1 MPASPL
7 VNQTAASRDA
17 FLKIARPAVPG
28 DFLGPLTA
36 SLVSIPMEA
45 SYGIIAVAP
54 LGPEFMAVG
63 VLAAIY
69 CALISNLVG
78 AIGTARPGLLGGTR
92 PTLALAIAV
101 LVGHLSTRLRVDGAP
116 DIPLILA
123 FTMLTLAM
131 AGAIQVLMSLA
142 NIGRLFKY
150 MPYPVLAGFINAAAL
165 LILFT
170 AVRPFLGLPI
180 APSWNGFF
188 GQLGAVQPGAVAIA
202 SATLVIALKAP
213 RITSRVSPL
222 MVALAGGLL
231 LHYLLATLAGAER
244 AGATLD
250 EVATSWPDLSLLNSF
265 QGIFSEPQ
273 LRAMIPPLIPA
284 ACGLALLATVESL
297 LTASVVDGMLH
308 DRHNSKQELLSQG
321 LANVLSASAGGLLS
335 AAGLARCAN
344 NVQAGARTRW
354 SALVYA
360 LIAAGMLSAVEMFA
374 FLPLSVMGGL
384 LVAVSWIMVD
394 EWSRRMPRQLLQGHG
409 LTPNQHRT
417 LLGNYLVMLT
427 VVITAAATNLIVAVA
442 VGVVGAMLLFVRR
455 NSGSVIRRELHG
467 NCHHSLRQRSIS
479 RMREL
484 EREGWRIVL
493 LELDGPLFFGTADKL
508 SREIERHAARTEYLI
523 LDFRRINDIDATGAR
538 ILQQATRA
546 GSARNCQLIFASINP
561 DGARARMLSMLGGGG
576 LPERHFW
583 FDNADAAL
591 EWAEEDLLTR
601 FDLPEPRDRKLSV
614 RETQLGRS
622 LDSNDLL
629 ILNDALVELTVP
641 RGAPIF
647 STGDAADGL
656 YVVIA
661 GSVSVYLRSE
671 AGRKRVASLAPGV
684 VFGEMGLLDGLPR
697 SADLVADEESVVL
710 KLTRERFEEIRQ
722 SQPSIAAT
730 VLFNLSGEMAT
741 RLRYANLE
749 LQAAST

>member
-1 MPASPL
+1 MPVSPSP
-7 VNQTAASRDA
+7 NQAAAKTDVP
-17 FLKIARPAVPG
+17 LKITRPVFPG

-54 LGPEFMAVG
+54 LGPEFMAIG

-78 AIGTARPGLLGGTR
+78 AIGTVRPVLLGGTR

-101 LVGHLSTRLRVDGAP
+101 LVGHLATRLRVDGVP
-116 DIPLILA
+116 DIALILA

-131 AGAIQVLMSLA
+131 AGIIQMLMSLA

-150 MPYPVLAGFINAAAL
+150 MPYPVLAGFINGAAL
-165 LILFT
+165 LILLT
-170 AVRPFLGLPI
+170 ALRPLLGLPI
-180 APSWNGFF
+180 ASSWHGFF
-188 GQLGAVQPGAVAIA
+188 EQLATVQVGAVAVGL
-202 SATLVIALKAP
+202 ATVTIALSAP
-213 RITSRVSPL
+213 RFTSKVPPL
-222 MVALAGGLL
+222 MVALASGLL
-231 LHYLLATLAGAER
+231 LHYLIATLLGPVR

-250 EVATSWPDLSLLNSF
+250 EVSTSWPDLSLLNAF
-265 QGIFSEPQ
+265 GTIFGDPQ
-273 LRAMIPPLIPA
+273 LRAMIPSLFPA

-297 LTASVVDGMLH
+297 LTASVVDGLLQQ
-308 DRHNSKQELLSQG
+308 RHNSNRELLLQG
-321 LANVLSASAGGLLS
+321 LANVLSACAGGLLS
-335 AAGLARCAN
+335 AGGLSRCSN
-344 NVQAGARTRW
+344 NVRAGARTRW

-360 LIAAGMLSAVEMFA
+360 LIAAGMLSAVEMIA
-374 FLPLSVMGGL
+374 YIPLSVMGGM

-394 EWSRRMPRQLLQGHG
+394 EWSRRLPRQLLKGHG

-417 LLGNYLVMLT
+417 LLANYLVMLA
-427 VVITAAATNLIVAVA
+427 VVVTAVVANLIIAVA

-455 NSGSVIRRELHG
+455 NSGGVVRRELHG
-467 NCHHSLRQRSIS
+467 NRYHSLRQRSIS

-493 LELDGPLFFGTADKL
+493 LELEGPLFFGTADKL
-508 SREIERHAARTEYLI
+508 SREIERHAARVEYLI

-561 DGARARMLSMLGGGG
+561 DGARARMLAMLGGGG

-583 FDNADAAL
+583 FDSADGAL
-591 EWAEEDLLTR
+591 EWAEEGLLTK
-601 FDLPEPRDRKLSV
+601 FDLPEPRDRRLSV
-614 RETQLGRS
+614 RETQLGRG
-622 LDSNDLL
+622 LGQNELQILQKAL
-629 ILNDALVELTVP
+629 IELPVQ
-641 RGAPIF
+641 RGMPIF
-647 STGDAADGL
+647 STGDTADGL

-661 GSVSVYLRSE
+661 GSVSVYLRGE

-697 SADLVADEESVVL
+697 SADLSADEDCVVL
-710 KLTRERFEEIRQ
+710 KLTRTHFEEIRR
-722 SQPSIAAT
+722 SHPDIAAT
-730 VLFNLSGEMAT
+730 VLFNLSSEMAS
-741 RLRYANLE
+741 RLRYVNME
-749 LQAAST
+749 LQEASS

>member
-1 MPASPL
+1 MTASSILEPA
-7 VNQTAASRDA
+7 AADA
-17 FLKIARPAVPG
+17 PAKAGRPVWPG
-28 DFLGPLTA
+28 DFVGPLTA
-36 SLVSIPMEA
+36 SVVSIPMEA

-54 LGPEFMAVG
+54 LGQDFMAVG

-101 LVGHLSTRLRVDGAP
+101 LVGHLAARLRVDGAP

-142 NIGRLFKY
+142 SIGRLFKY
-150 MPYPVLAGFINAAAL
+150 MPYPVLAGFINGAAL
-165 LILFT
+165 LILLT
-170 AVRPFLGLPI
+170 ALRPLLGLPV
-180 APSWNGFF
+180 ASSWHGFLD
-188 GQLGAVQPGAVAIA
+188 QLATVQPGAVAVGL
-202 SATLVIALKAP
+202 ATLAIALSAP
-213 RITSRVSPL
+213 RFTSRVPPL

-231 LHYLLATLAGAER
+231 LHYLLATLAGPER
-244 AGATLD
+244 AGATLA
-250 EVATSWPDLSLLNSF
+250 EVATRWPDLSLLNSF
-265 QGIFSEPQ
+265 HGIFSDPQ

-308 DRHNSKQELLSQG
+308 QRHDSDRELLSQG
-321 LANVLSASAGGLLS
+321 LANVLGACAGGLLS
-335 AAGLARCAN
+335 AAGLSRCSN
-344 NVQAGARTRW
+344 NVRAGARTRW

-360 LIAAGMLSAVEMFA
+360 LIVAGMLSAVEMIT

-394 EWSRRMPRQLLQGHG
+394 EWSRRLPRQLLQGHG

-417 LLGNYLVMLT
+417 LLGNYLVMLS
-427 VVITAAATNLIVAVA
+427 VVVSAVVANLIVAVA

-467 NCHHSLRQRSIS
+467 NRYHSLRQRSIS

-493 LELDGPLFFGTADKL
+493 LELEGPLFFGTADKL
-508 SREIERHAARTEYLI
+508 SREIERRAARAEYLI

-546 GSARNCQLIFASINP
+546 GSAKNCQLMFASINP
-561 DGARARMLSMLGGGG
+561 DGARARMLAMLGGAG
-576 LPERHFW
+576 LPERRFW
-583 FDNADAAL
+583 FENADGAL
-591 EWAEEDLLTR
+591 EWAEEDLLTK
-601 FDLPEPRDRKLSV
+601 FDLPEPRDRRLSV
-614 RETQLGRS
+614 CETQLGRS
-622 LDSNDLL
+622 LDQDDLP
-629 ILNDALVELTVP
+629 ILEDALIELPVP
-641 RGAPIF
+641 RGASIF
-647 STGDAADGL
+647 STGDVADGL

-661 GSVSVYLRSE
+661 GSVSVYLRGES
-671 AGRKRVASLAPGV
+671 GRKRVASLAPGV

-697 SADLVADEESVVL
+697 SADLVADEGSVVL
-710 KLTRERFEEIRQ
+710 KLTRERFEKIRRNH
-722 SQPSIAAT
+722 PNIAAT
-730 VLFNLSGEMAT
+730 ILFNLSIEMAT
-741 RLRYANLE
+741 RLRYVNLE